1 MMKKDFK
8 NEIYSKTRAENAFIL
23 DLERKVYFT
32 LLQLLKLGKYNT
44 KNVHETKNEKLKEI
58 QEKINFVV
66 GFSGGPDST
75 FLITVLDKIN
85 KGKIVLKRNQ
95 TNILKDKINITAV
108 HINHMIRN
116 EAEFDEELAK
126 NYCKEK
132 EIEFISEKIDIKS
145 YAKQNKISEELL
157 GREERYKIF
166 TKISKFKQAE
176 KNIKTYI
183 LTAHISQDTTET
195 MLMNLLRG
203 TGKHGLKGILPRTI
217 NLKYSEFEIL
227 RPIFNISKQDILK
240 YLQINNIKYAVD
252 KTNFETDY
260 TRNKIRNIILPEI
273 EKMGYDINNS
283 LFNLS
288 MIIKEEEEYLEKEI
302 DKKYHQLI
310 MLKETEV
317 NEIDELEKK
326 DKLNKINT
334 IYLDYNRTIK
344 EEKYILKRIIIK
356 AIEELELSFIDIST
370 INLNDIYNLIT
381 SGITGKKLSPKKG
394 LLIEIVKKQG
404 KKAIKILRYNY

>member
-310 MLKETEV
+310 VLKETEV

-394 LLIEIVKKQG
+394 FLIEIVKKQG